1 MFFGIRKVLK
11 DLEETTRKNQERYYS
26 TRRKLID
33 VYLEDMRKFEALE
46 EKATSF
52 SEKTYWR
59 LKHQEVERK
68 FYNVVNGRALQW

>member
-1 MFFGIRKVLK
+1 MFGLGKVFK
-11 DLEETTRKNQERYYS
+11 DLNKEIQRNQEQYYS